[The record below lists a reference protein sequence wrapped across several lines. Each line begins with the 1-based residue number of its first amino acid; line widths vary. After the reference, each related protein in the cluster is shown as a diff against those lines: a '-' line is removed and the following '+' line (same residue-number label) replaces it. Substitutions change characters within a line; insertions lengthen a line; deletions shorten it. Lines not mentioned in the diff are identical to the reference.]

1 MDVVTLLTNIH
12 EIILKSPNNSGKRI
26 SSVNPRTG
34 ALIKNVLWFLAVI
47 WGCVD
52 TMNKTISA
60 IPKEFAI
67 NRLRVLPILAD
78 TLEIST
84 QTTTIECI
92 LKMLQDITFGIRVTL
107 VEPFLEKL
115 LQTIVDIIIG
125 ENTMQISVDAKPQY
139 NEVRSSASWPI
150 RSSVNVFID
159 ISGGEK
165 GGTVSSDQYLLQ

>member
-1 MDVVTLLTNIH
+1 
-12 EIILKSPNNSGKRI
+12 
-26 SSVNPRTG
+26 
-34 ALIKNVLWFLAVI
+34 
-47 WGCVD
+47 
-52 TMNKTISA
+52 MNKTISA

-139 NEVRSSASWPI
+139 NEVRSSAS
-150 RSSVNVFID
+150 
-159 ISGGEK
+159 
-165 GGTVSSDQYLLQ
+165 